1 MPGFAPAPTPVIIM
15 VPLNFEPAVLGL
27 SGVLHATHWV
37 AVSVFGLPQLG
48 QKIVTGALR
57 ITASVDRSPAAQPR
71 SARGRTLL
79 VHARQGKSE

>member
-57 ITASVDRSPAAQPR
+57 ITASVDRSPGAATYPVCARPDTTRSRAPR
-71 SARGRTLL
+71 K
-79 VHARQGKSE
+79 V